1 MTSHYRYNKTG
12 TLGFEGTAF
21 DWATMIMHTV
31 LAYSSILFRV
41 PKFRLD
47 DKPMVIYEEYRQHAM
62 VFTTRCFFVFV
73 FAVSWYVKK
82 DLDKNRMLCCH
93 VVYFNNLA
101 LTKQR

>member
-1 MTSHYRYNKTG
+1 
-12 TLGFEGTAF
+12 
-21 DWATMIMHTV
+21 MIIHTV

-73 FAVSWYVKK
+73 FAVSWPQISKYV
-82 DLDKNRMLCCH
+82 
-93 VVYFNNLA
+93 
-101 LTKQR
+101 